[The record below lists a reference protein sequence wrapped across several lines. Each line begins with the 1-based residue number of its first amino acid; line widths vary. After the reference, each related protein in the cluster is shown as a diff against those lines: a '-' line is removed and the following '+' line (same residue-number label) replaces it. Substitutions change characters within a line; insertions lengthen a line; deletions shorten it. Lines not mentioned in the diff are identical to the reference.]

1 MSNTTAGAN
10 TDANFSPATPTRRR
24 ARSHTKQWLV
34 AMAIGAL
41 ALSPVVV
48 VADSSPAFATT
59 AWEQLGLDIDGEAD
73 GDNSGESVSLSGD
86 GTRVAIGAGTNG
98 GSAGHVRVYQWDGS
112 TWNQL
117 GADIDGEAAG
127 DNSGSS
133 VSLSGDGTTVAIGA
147 FLNGGGGTD
156 AGHVRVYS

>member
-1 MSNTTAGAN
+1 
-10 TDANFSPATPTRRR
+10 
-24 ARSHTKQWLV
+24 
-34 AMAIGAL
+34 MAIGAL

-59 AWEQLGLDIDGEAD
+59 SWEQLGLDIDGEAD
-73 GDNSGESVSLSGD
+73 GDNSGESVSLSRD